1 MATMEKGIVIDK
13 NESDALEVKVYSFI
27 NTLSEFLPIENDRNR
42 LSFDLLKSIRGEGDS
57 FITTLKKNKLH
68 IENISIEDLSKK
80 IEDGL
85 QGLK

>member
-1 MATMEKGIVIDK
+1 
-13 NESDALEVKVYSFI
+13 
-27 NTLSEFLPIENDRNR
+27 
-42 LSFDLLKSIRGEGDS
+42 LLKSIRGEGDS
-57 FITTLKKNKLH
+57 FFTTLKKNKLH